1 MPASRWDWL
10 QGRRWSAAASCR
22 EEGNDVPPYVYALM
36 VHGVIGALDVFV
48 NHEWLAKLP
57 SRPACAGEERLHS
70 AREGVF
76 AALFASLAWC
86 EWHGGFVWW
95 IVALFLA
102 EMAISARD
110 VVVEGEV
117 RKLPKSEHLLHL
129 FLFMNLGVMFTLTG
143 QALIAWHALP
153 SGLMPVD
160 HGWASWVLSVMAFG
174 AVTWSLRDLLAA
186 RRLARMALQ

>member
-10 QGRRWSAAASCR
+10 QGRRWSAAASCGA
-22 EEGNDVPPYVYALM
+22 EGNDVPPYVYALM

-86 EWHGGFVWW
+86 ERHGDWP
-95 IVALFLA
+95 A
-102 EMAISARD
+102 
-110 VVVEGEV
+110 
-117 RKLPKSEHLLHL
+117 
-129 FLFMNLGVMFTLTG
+129 
-143 QALIAWHALP
+143 Q
-153 SGLMPVD
+153 
-160 HGWASWVLSVMAFG
+160 G
-174 AVTWSLRDLLAA
+174 APMTKAA
-186 RRLARMALQ
+186 RRRPPCYRSTNDQNS